1 VDRSRLEAFSDG
13 VFAVAI
19 TLLVLN
25 LAVAGPGHGALIRQ
39 LSSHWPSF
47 AAYLI
52 SFFVIGIIWVNHH
65 VLVKTFLVV
74 DRLLLFLNL
83 VLLLFVVLI
92 PFATGLVAE
101 YMSAYLA
108 HAPGGGDVRLAMA
121 LYSAVF
127 LGMSCGFAGVFEW
140 TLHDRRV
147 ADPVP
152 AGRRWAAR
160 VRFAGGSL
168 AYVLALIVALFNAVA
183 AFVIIAVIA
192 VYYVFENTPAS
203 SAARRVPG
211 EPPAPDSPD
220 QGQGQGD
227 GAPRT

>member
-1 VDRSRLEAFSDG
+1 MDRSRLEAFSDG

-25 LAVAGPGHGALIRQ
+25 LTVAGPGHGKLVHQ
-39 LSSHWPSF
+39 LGSHWPSF

-65 VLVKTFLVV
+65 ALVRSIVVV
-74 DRLLLFLNL
+74 DRPLLFLNL
-83 VLLLFVVLI
+83 VLLLWVVLI

-108 HAPGGGDVRLAMA
+108 GTKGGGDVRLAMA

-127 LGMSCGFAGVFEW
+127 LGMSAGFASILEW
-140 TLHDRRV
+140 TLHGERV
-147 ADPVP
+147 ANPVP
-152 AGRRWAAR
+152 AERRWAAR
-160 VRFAGGSL
+160 FRFAGGSL
-168 AYVLALIVALFNAVA
+168 AYVLALIVSLVNAIA

-192 VYYVFENTPAS
+192 VYYIFENTPTSSAS
-203 SAARRVPG
+203 SGKPG
-211 EPPAPDSPD
+211 EPSIPDSPS
-220 QGQGQGD
+220 GNE
-227 GAPRT
+227 PRTRGPC

>member
-25 LAVAGPGHGALIRQ
+25 LTVAGPGHGKLLHQ
-39 LSSHWPSF
+39 LGSHWPSF
-47 AAYLI
+47 AAYVI

-65 VLVKTFLVV
+65 ALVRTIVVV
-74 DRLLLFLNL
+74 DRRLLFLNL
-83 VLLLFVVLI
+83 VLLLWVVLI

-108 HAPGGGDVRLAMA
+108 HNNPDGRDVRLAMA

-127 LGMSCGFAGVFEW
+127 LGMSAGFAGIFEW
-140 TLHDRRV
+140 TLHGERV
-147 ADPVP
+147 ANPVP
-152 AGRRWAAR
+152 AEKHWAAR
-160 VRFAGGSL
+160 IRFAGGSV
-168 AYVLALIVALFNAVA
+168 AYVLALVVALFNAIA

-192 VYYVFENTPAS
+192 VYYVFENTPTS
-203 SAARRVPG
+203 PAAPAEPG
-211 EPPAPDSPD
+211 ELPPPDSP
-220 QGQGQGD
+220 GGD
-227 GAPRT
+227 TP

>member
-1 VDRSRLEAFSDG
+1 MDRSRLEAFSDG

-25 LAVAGPGHGALIRQ
+25 LTVAGPGHVALSRQ
-39 LSSHWPSF
+39 LGSHWPSF
-47 AAYLI
+47 AAYVI

-65 VLVKTFLVV
+65 ALVRTILVV

-83 VLLLFVVLI
+83 VLLLWVVLI

-108 HAPGGGDVRLAMA
+108 GTPGAGDVRLAMA

-127 LGMSCGFAGVFEW
+127 LGMSGGFAGIFEW
-140 TLHDRRV
+140 TLHGRRV
-147 ADPVP
+147 ANPVP
-152 AGRRWAAR
+152 AERHWAAR
-160 VRFAGGSL
+160 IRFTGGSL
-168 AYVLALIVALFNAVA
+168 AYVLALVVALFSAIA
-183 AFVIIAVIA
+183 AFVIIALIA
-192 VYYVFENTPAS
+192 VYYVFENTPTSPPA
-203 SAARRVPG
+203 PG
-211 EPPAPDSPD
+211 EPGETSAPDSP
-220 QGQGQGD
+220 GG

>member
-1 VDRSRLEAFSDG
+1 MDRSRLEAFSDG

-25 LAVAGPGHGALIRQ
+25 LTVAGPGHGKLAHQ
-39 LSSHWPSF
+39 LGSHWPSF

-52 SFFVIGIIWVNHH
+52 SFFIIGIIWVNHH
-65 VLVKTFLVV
+65 VLVRTFLVV

-108 HAPGGGDVRLAMA
+108 HSPGGGDVRLAMA

-127 LGMSCGFAGVFEW
+127 LGMSAGFTGILEW
-140 TLHDRRV
+140 TLHGERV
-147 ADPVP
+147 ANPVP
-152 AGRRWAAR
+152 AERHWAAR
-160 VRFAGGSL
+160 IRFSGGSL
-168 AYVLALIVALFNAVA
+168 AYVLALVVALFNAIA
-183 AFVIIAVIA
+183 AFVIIALIA
-192 VYYVFENTPAS
+192 VYYIFENTPTS
-203 SAARRVPG
+203 PAAPG
-211 EPPAPDSPD
+211 EPGEPQDS
-220 QGQGQGD
+220 GG
-227 GAPRT
+227 GAP

>member
-25 LAVAGPGHGALIRQ
+25 LTVAGPGHGQ
-39 LSSHWPSF
+39 LVHQLGSHWPSF

-65 VLVKTFLVV
+65 ALVRSIVVV
-74 DRLLLFLNL
+74 DRPLLFLNL
-83 VLLLFVVLI
+83 LLLLWVVLI

-108 HAPGGGDVRLAMA
+108 GTKGGGDVRLAMA

-127 LGMSCGFAGVFEW
+127 LGMSAGFAGIFEW
-140 TLHDRRV
+140 TLHGERV
-147 ADPVP
+147 ANPVP
-152 AGRRWAAR
+152 AERHWAAR

-168 AYVLALIVALFNAVA
+168 AYVLALIVSLVNAIA

-192 VYYVFENTPAS
+192 VYYIFENTPSSSAS
-203 SAARRVPG
+203 SGVPG
-211 EPPAPDSPD
+211 EPSVPDSPS
-220 QGQGQGD
+220 GNE
-227 GAPRT
+227 PRT

>member
-25 LAVAGPGHGALIRQ
+25 LTVAGPGHGQLINQ
-39 LSSHWPSF
+39 LGSHWPSF
-47 AAYLI
+47 AAYVI

-65 VLVKTFLVV
+65 VLVKTIVVV

-101 YMSAYLA
+101 YMSAYLNA
-108 HAPGGGDVRLAMA
+108 SPGGKDVRLAMA

-127 LGMSCGFAGVFEW
+127 LGMSAGFGSIFEW
-140 TLHDRRV
+140 TLHGERV
-147 ADPVP
+147 AHPVP
-152 AGRRWAAR
+152 AGQQWAAR
-160 VRFAGGSL
+160 LRFVGGSG
-168 AYVLALIVALFNAVA
+168 AYVVSLVVALFNAIA
-183 AFVIIAVIA
+183 AFVIIALIA
-192 VYYVFENTPAS
+192 VYYIFERTPAT
-203 SAARRVPG
+203 AAADG
-211 EPPAPDSPD
+211 EPAAPD
-220 QGQGQGD
+220 G
-227 GAPRT
+227 GAPGT